1 MSRQQ
6 GSLPTEL
13 PGLDRAWS
21 RSVTAVD
28 SQGVRRTWHVLDTGG
43 ADTAGQ
49 TTYVGT
55 LLCVHGNPTW
65 SYLWRHLLA
74 RFSQPD
80 APPWRVVAVDHLDM
94 GFSERTGTVRRLAQR
109 IADLGTVTDALGL
122 TGPVVTVGHDW
133 GGAIS
138 LGWALRHR
146 DQLRGVV
153 LTNTAVHQPS
163 GSPAPALIRL
173 ARLPGI
179 LPAATVRTPTFL
191 QATLALANPWL
202 PEPVRSGY
210 LAPYR
215 TPDRRA
221 AIGGFVADIPL
232 TPEHPSWAALTEV
245 AQQLDTLAEVPTL
258 LLWGPRDPVFGDAH
272 LRDLRT
278 RLPHAQLH
286 RFEGAGH
293 LLAEDAD
300 VAGAVVRW
308 LADLD
313 RPTPTSDPRPEPTRP
328 WRPLWAA
335 LAERSDDRSPALV
348 ELARG
353 GRQVSWSLLWRR
365 IREIAAGLSAS
376 GVHRGDRVALL
387 VPPGADLT
395 AAVYACLRIGAVIV
409 VADPGLGLAGMNR
422 ALRSAAPAHI
432 IAVGSG
438 LAVARVLRWPGRL
451 LGAGPGAAVLGA
463 LTLGKLARLG
473 AGDRELPPTPEP
485 DGDAAVLFTSGS
497 TGPAKGAVYTHR
509 QLAAMR
515 DALSDL
521 GLDSEAGIVAAFAP
535 FALFGPALGATSAI
549 PDMKVTAPRTLTA
562 AALAEAA
569 AAVDASAVFASPA
582 ALRNV
587 VDTGNALD
595 ARQQAALEGVTLLL
609 SAGAP
614 VPAALLAQTQAL
626 MPRAQPHTPYGM
638 TEVLPVTDI
647 TLDEIVDVGPG
658 DGVCVGRPLPGVQ
671 VAIAALDSTGGPAG
685 QPSRAPGQTGEIMVS
700 AAHAKDRYDALW
712 LTERISSRNPGWHRT
727 GDVGHL
733 DPEGRLWVQGRLAH
747 VLITSDGVLTPVGIE
762 QQVESLPQIARAAV
776 VGVGPP
782 GVAQVVVIAETRPAV
797 RRPRLASRELAD
809 AVRAIAAPPV
819 AAVLLVPSLPTDI
832 RHNSKIDR
840 SRLSRWAER
849 VLAGG
854 RFSGL

>member
-1 MSRQQ
+1 M
-6 GSLPTEL
+6 
-13 PGLDRAWS
+13 
-21 RSVTAVD
+21 
-28 SQGVRRTWHVLDTGG
+28 
-43 ADTAGQ
+43 
-49 TTYVGT
+49 GT

-74 RFSQPD
+74 RFQRAD

-94 GFSERTGTVRRLAQR
+94 GFSERTGTVRGLAQR
-109 IADLGTVTDALGL
+109 IDDLTTVTDALGI

-133 GGAIS
+133 GGSIS

-173 ARLPGI
+173 ARLPGV
-179 LPAATVRTPTFL
+179 LPAVTVRTQTFL

-202 PEPVRSGY
+202 PKPVREGY
-210 LAPYR
+210 LAPYHGME
-215 TPDRRA
+215 RRA

-232 TPEHPSWAALTEV
+232 GPDHPSWQALQEV
-245 AQQLDTLAEVPTL
+245 AQRLHTLAGIPAL
-258 LLWGPRDPVFGDAH
+258 LLWGPRDPVFGEVH
-272 LRDLRT
+272 LRDLRN
-278 RLPHAQLH
+278 RLPHAQVH

-300 VAGAVVRW
+300 VAGTVEQW
-308 LADLD
+308 LVDLD
-313 RPTPTSDPRPEPTRP
+313 RRPAEPIATPEPAAP

-335 LAERSDDRSPALV
+335 LAERAEDRSVALV
-348 ELARG
+348 ELANNS
-353 GRQVSWSLLWRR
+353 RQISWSLLWQR
-365 IREIAAGLSAS
+365 IQEIGAGLSAS
-376 GVHRGDRVALL
+376 GVRRGDRVALL

-409 VADPGLGLAGMNR
+409 VADPGLGLGGMSR
-422 ALRSAAPAHI
+422 ALRSADPSHLVAIGP
-432 IAVGSG
+432 G
-438 LAVARVLRWPGRL
+438 LALARALRWPGRP

-473 AGDRELPPTPEP
+473 ADVRELPATPDP
-485 DGDAAVLFTSGS
+485 DDDAAVLFTSGS
-497 TGPAKGAVYTHR
+497 TGPAKGVVYTHR

-515 DALSDL
+515 DALFGL
-521 GLDSEAGIVAAFAP
+521 GVNADAGIVAAFAP
-535 FALFGPALGATSAI
+535 FALFGPALGAPSAI
-549 PDMKVTAPRTLTA
+549 PDMRVTAPRTLTA
-562 AALAEAA
+562 AALAEAV

-587 VDTGNALD
+587 VDTGDVLD
-595 ARQQAALEGVTLLL
+595 DRQRTALEDVTLLL

-614 VPAALLAQTQAL
+614 VPAALLTQTRAL
-626 MPRAQPHTPYGM
+626 MPKAQPHTPYGM

-647 TLDEIVDVGPG
+647 TLDEIVEAEPG

-671 VAIAALDSTGGPAG
+671 VAIAALDSTGTPSEQAG
-685 QPSRAPGQTGEIMVS
+685 CAPGLTGEILVR
-700 AAHAKDRYDALW
+700 AGHVKDRYDGLW
-712 LTERISSRNPGWHRT
+712 LTERDSSRTSGWHRT
-727 GDVGHL
+727 GDVGYL

-747 VLITSDGVLTPVGIE
+747 ILLTSDGVLAPVGIE
-762 QQVESLPQIARAAV
+762 QQVESVPQIARAAV

-782 GVAQVVVIAETRPAV
+782 GVAKVVVIAETLPGTRHA
-797 RRPRLASRELAD
+797 RLASRELAD
-809 AVRAIAAPPV
+809 AVRAATVPPV
-819 AAVLLVPSLPTDI
+819 AAVLVVPSLPTDI

-840 SRLSRWAER
+840 TRLRRWAER

-854 RFSGL
+854 RVSGL

>member
-1 MSRQQ
+1 MVSGRQEV
-6 GSLPTEL
+6 LPPVL

-21 RSVTAVD
+21 RSVTALD
-28 SQGVRRTWHVLDTGG
+28 SQGVERTWHVLDTGS
-43 ADTAGQ
+43 TPQ
-49 TTYVGT
+49 QVGT

-74 RFSQPD
+74 RFSQSD
-80 APPWRVVAVDHLDM
+80 ALPWRVVAVDHLDM
-94 GFSERTGTVRRLAQR
+94 GFSERTGTVRGLAQR

-133 GGAIS
+133 GGSIS

-146 DQLRGVV
+146 DQLRGMV

-173 ARLPGI
+173 AGLPGI
-179 LPAATVRTPTFL
+179 LPAATVWTPTFL
-191 QATLALANPWL
+191 QATLALANPRL
-202 PEPVRSGY
+202 PEPVRDGY

-232 TPEHPSWAALTEV
+232 SPQHPSWSALEDV
-245 AQQLDTLAEVPTL
+245 AQHLDTLAEVPAL

-272 LRDLRT
+272 LRDLRA
-278 RLPHAQLH
+278 RLPHARLH

-300 VAGAVVRW
+300 VAGAVSQW
-308 LADLD
+308 LTDLD
-313 RPTPTSDPRPEPTRP
+313 RPTPAPTATAEPAAA

-335 LAERSDDRSPALV
+335 LAERSENRSAALV
-348 ELARG
+348 ELAHR

-365 IREIAAGLSAS
+365 IQEIAAGLSAS
-376 GVHRGDRVALL
+376 GVRRGDRVALL

-422 ALRSAAPAHI
+422 ALRSAAPAHL
-432 IAVGSG
+432 IAVDRG
-438 LAVARVLRWPGRL
+438 LALARALRWPGRRF
-451 LGAGPGAAVLGA
+451 GAGPGAAVLGA
-463 LTLGKLARLG
+463 LTLGRLARLG
-473 AGDRELPPTPEP
+473 AGNQDLPAAP
-485 DGDAAVLFTSGS
+485 DPDDDAAVLFTSGS

-515 DALSDL
+515 DALAEL
-521 GLDSEAGIVAAFAP
+521 GLGADARIVAAFAP
-535 FALFGPALGATSAI
+535 FALFGPALGAASAI
-549 PDMKVTAPRTLTA
+549 PDMKATAPRTLTA
-562 AALAEAA
+562 SALAEAT

-587 VDTGNALD
+587 VETGDTLD
-595 ARQQAALEGVTLLL
+595 ARQRTALEGVTLLL

-614 VPAALLAQTQAL
+614 VPTALLTRAQAL
-626 MPRAQPHTPYGM
+626 MPKAQPHTPYGM

-647 TLDEIVDVGPG
+647 TLDGIVDTGPG

-671 VAIAALDSTGGPAG
+671 VAIAALDTTGTPAE
-685 QPSRAPGQTGEIMVS
+685 QSDPAPGPTGEIMVR

-712 LTERISSRNPGWHRT
+712 LTERASSRNPGWHRT
-727 GDVGHL
+727 GDVGYL
-733 DPEGRLWVQGRLAH
+733 DPDGQLWVQGRLAH
-747 VLITSDGVLTPVGIE
+747 VIVTSDGVLTPVGIE
-762 QQVESLPQIARAAV
+762 QRVESLPQVVRAAV
-776 VGVGPP
+776 VGVGPR
-782 GVAQVVVIAETRPAV
+782 GLAQVVVIVETLPPV
-797 RRPRLASRELAD
+797 RRAGLASRELAD
-809 AVRAIAAPPV
+809 AVRAVAAPPV
-819 AAVLLVPSLPTDI
+819 AAVFVVPSMPTDI

-840 SRLSRWAER
+840 TRLSRWAER
-849 VLAGG
+849 VVAGG
-854 RFSGL
+854 RLNGW